1 MEFCQSGPG
10 MAAEGD
16 RTLVSLGEE
25 DLTGRALTGAT
36 DGDRI
41 GGCFAMSYLIAKRAG
56 ISNFNGAVRI
66 QEVLV

>member
-36 DGDRI
+36 DGDRVRSNLPSVYSKSSGRTTTI
-41 GGCFAMSYLIAKRAG
+41 ESEVVMSC
-56 ISNFNGAVRI
+56 RI
-66 QEVLV
+66 